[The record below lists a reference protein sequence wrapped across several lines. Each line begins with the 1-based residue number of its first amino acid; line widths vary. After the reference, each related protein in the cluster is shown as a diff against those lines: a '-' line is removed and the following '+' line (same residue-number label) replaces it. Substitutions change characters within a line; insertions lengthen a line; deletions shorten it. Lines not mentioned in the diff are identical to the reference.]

1 LHVIILNSCQ
11 KKGEI
16 SLGDITKRL
25 IKLILG
31 LFLFALGIVVTMK
44 AHLGFAPWEV
54 FHQGISLNIGISIGK
69 VSILTG
75 LVICIIVVLMGEKL
89 GLGTL
94 LNMIL
99 IGIFMDWI
107 LELNVIPEMKGFVP
121 GTLMMFMGLFIISFA
136 SFFYIGSGFGAG
148 PRDSLM
154 VALERKT
161 GLPVGLCRG
170 LLEGSAVFIGWLM
183 GGPVGLGTVLAAF
196 GIGFCIQAVFSL
208 LKFEATMVRHETLKV
223 TLKSLRNP

>member
-1 LHVIILNSCQ
+1 MDLVNIFS
-11 KKGEI
+11 
-16 SLGDITKRL
+16 RL
-25 IKLILG
+25 IRLIWG
-31 LFLFALGIVVTMK
+31 LFLFAMGIVVTMK

-75 LVICIIVVLMGEKL
+75 LVICILVALMGEKL
-89 GLGTL
+89 GLGTI
-94 LNMIL
+94 LNMFL
-99 IGIFMDWI
+99 IGIFMDVI
-107 LELNVIPEMKGFVP
+107 LGMNLIPEMKGFLS
-121 GTLMMFMGLFIISFA
+121 GTLMMFLGLFIISFA
-136 SFFYIGSGFGAG
+136 SYFYIGSGFGAG

-161 GLPVGLCRG
+161 GMAVGLCRG

-196 GIGFCIQAVFSL
+196 GIGFCIQMVFSL
-208 LKFEATMVRHETLKV
+208 MKFEATMVRHETLKV
-223 TLKSLRNP
+223 TLKGLRNSSE